1 MHLEALDGTFD
12 NSNSDPGTGSTYK
25 KLKESSI
32 QLLCILDFTLWKDQ
46 LMIIFCAR
54 ITGL

>member
-12 NSNSDPGTGSTYK
+12 NSNSDPGKGSTYK